1 MGYWRACVSG
11 EAMTDLADELRIIAT
26 ETGRLSVS
34 DRATIARAADDLE
47 AAINRAIMLDRE
59 LLEANAHRVA
69 LQDQLTAERRKAVI
83 AGSAAPS
90 WSMTTGWVRVEVL
103 SWA

>member
-1 MGYWRACVSG
+1 
-11 EAMTDLADELRIIAT
+11 MTDLSDDLRIIAT

-34 DRATIARAADDLE
+34 DRATIAQAANDLE
-47 AAINRAIMLDRE
+47 FMIHHANLLNAQ

-69 LQDQLTAERRKAVI
+69 LQDQLTAERRKGTA
-83 AGSAAPS
+83 AAPAGLS